1 MKIFIQRKVILRDR
15 FSSQKIREFSVMVF
29 QKLNYSRE
37 EAEQISDVI
46 ITSDLFG
53 IESHG
58 CHRLKLYTD
67 GVASIG
73 RIKQGKKPEILRETA
88 TSALIEGHEYMG
100 QICSVMAADIA
111 IEKARKTGIAY
122 VAVRNSNHFGIAG
135 YYAKKILDEHL
146 LGIVMTNT
154 EASMVPTGGK
164 KSLLGTNP
172 IAVGMYAE
180 PYPFIF
186 DAATTVVPRG
196 KLEVYTKK
204 SAPIPEGWAIDNRGQ
219 PSRDPQKIH
228 ACIIAKDFG
237 GILPLGGNGETNG
250 GHKGYGL
257 GLIVE
262 IMTGI
267 LAGGVTSD
275 HVREVFSEDRCSH
288 MFLAI
293 DYGMFGDTRVIENQ
307 LSQYLEKLRNSPA
320 SGDKPVMT
328 HGQKEMINYQNN
340 LKNGI
345 FLNEKTQQEII
356 AIAKQFDVNPDL
368 YLVPVKE

>member
-1 MKIFIQRKVILRDR
+1 LSER
-15 FSSQKIREFSVMVF
+15 FSSQEIREFSIAVF

-58 CHRLKLYTD
+58 CQRLKLYTD
-67 GVASIG
+67 GVTSIG
-73 RIKQGKKPEILRETA
+73 RIKQDKKPEVLRETA
-88 TSALIEGHEYMG
+88 TAALIEGHEYMG
-100 QICSVMAADIA
+100 QICSIMAADIA
-111 IEKARKTGIAY
+111 IGKAKKAGIAY

-135 YYAKKILDEHL
+135 YYVKRILDEHL
-146 LGIVMTNT
+146 LGIAMTNT
-154 EASMVPTGGK
+154 EAIMIPTGGK
-164 KSLLGTNP
+164 KPLLGTNP

-196 KLEVYTKK
+196 KLEVYAKK
-204 SAPIPEGWAIDNRGQ
+204 NAPIPEGWAVDNHGQ
-219 PSRDPQKIH
+219 PSRDPQKIQT
-228 ACIIAKDFG
+228 CINTKDFG
-237 GILPLGGNGETNG
+237 GILPLGGSGEISG
-250 GHKGYGL
+250 SHKGYGF

-267 LAGGVTSD
+267 LAGGITSD
-275 HVREVFSEDRCSH
+275 RVREVFSEDRCSH

-293 DYGMFGDTRVIENQ
+293 DYGMFGDKRVIENQ

-320 SGDKPVMT
+320 AGDKPVMT
-328 HGQKEMINYQNN
+328 HGQKEMLNYQNN

-356 AIAKQFDVNPDL
+356 TIAKQFDLNPDL
-368 YLVPVKE
+368 YLIPMKE

>member
-1 MKIFIQRKVILRDR
+1 MSDR
-15 FSSQKIREFSVMVF
+15 FSSQKIREFAVTVF
-29 QKLNYSRE
+29 QKLNYSLE
-37 EAEQISDVI
+37 EAKQISDVI

-58 CHRLKLYTD
+58 CQRLKLYTD
-67 GVASIG
+67 GVTSIG
-73 RIKQGKKPEILRETA
+73 RIKQDKKPEILRETSTA
-88 TSALIEGHEYMG
+88 ALIEGHEYMG
-100 QICSVMAADIA
+100 QICSIMAADIA
-111 IEKARKTGIAY
+111 IAKAKKAGIAY

-154 EASMVPTGGK
+154 EAIMIPTGGK
-164 KSLLGTNP
+164 KPLLGTNP

-196 KLEVYTKK
+196 KLEVYAKK
-204 SAPIPEGWAIDNRGQ
+204 NVPIPEGWAVDNLGQ
-219 PSRDPQKIH
+219 PSRDPKKIQ
-228 ACIIAKDFG
+228 ACINTRDFG
-237 GILPLGGNGETNG
+237 GILPLGGNREING
-250 GHKGYGL
+250 GHKGYGF

-267 LAGGVTSD
+267 LSGGITSD

-293 DYGMFGDTRVIENQ
+293 DYGMFGDKRVIENK
-307 LSQYLEKLRNSPA
+307 LSQYLETLRASPA
-320 SGDKPVMT
+320 VGNEPVMT
-328 HGQKEMINYQNN
+328 HGQKEMINYRNN
-340 LKNGI
+340 LEHGI
-345 FLNEKTQQEII
+345 FLNAKTQQEII
-356 AIAKQFDVNPDL
+356 AIAQQFNLNPDL
-368 YLVPVKE
+368 CLAPVKE